1 MKIEDQETL
10 NEIFLG
16 KEDPD
21 MAFKKP
27 MTNNLKE
34 LRKEI
39 EEKLI
44 DMWLLWE
51 RGDWYAQDGQEDKY
65 NDRGFRDAINDYIL
79 NLINQKE
86 KELLEKFEAVVGEDL
101 TDGDSTG
108 IDWVNGY
115 KDELRDRIKQLKEEL
130 NKEVL

>member
-1 MKIEDQETL
+1 
-10 NEIFLG
+10 
-16 KEDPD
+16 
-21 MAFKKP
+21 

-86 KELLEKFEAVVGEDL
+86 KEARIDELEKISGFSNATGVATVASGEL
-101 TDGDSTG
+101 G
-108 IDWVNGY
+108 N
-115 KDELRDRIKQLKEEL
+115 LRDRIKQLKEEL
-130 NKEVL
+130 KGGEQ